1 MKFNTK
7 LLLGSS
13 IILSV
18 FYSCN
23 SESNTDSTSSN
34 SEASN
39 RLHFSFKTPDWERWV
54 DCDLDFPA
62 NAKNDSTNIISFY
75 SASTKAAL
83 CFTYPKD
90 SSKIVKNRELKKYKI
105 KSYLDNEEPFQ
116 FSQKLPLDQNSLD
129 DLSKKL
135 VSNEGFSDEEYNQV
149 TEVKYIKSETN
160 YSIFRVKC
168 SYKLKAR
175 IISTPEISKPVSGT
189 FTFLVRTTKI

>member
-7 LLLGSS
+7 LLVGFSFLM
-13 IILSV
+13 SV

-23 SESNTDSTSSN
+23 TESNTDSASSN
-34 SEASN
+34 SDAFN
-39 RLHFSFKTPDWERWV
+39 KLHFSFKTPDWERWV

-62 NAKNDSTNIISFY
+62 NALNDSTNIISFY